1 MQFFFSMITVPKF
14 GYGLIKDVF
23 VLLMSL
29 FANFD
34 EIIFDYSP
42 YILVEKKANIW
53 FYCFGYLNDYLPRV
67 DDEYVANP
75 DLSDITFYTARHN
88 LSVHPIAG

>member
-1 MQFFFSMITVPKF
+1 MITVPKL
-14 GYGLIKDVF
+14 GCGLIKDVF
-23 VLLMSL
+23 VLLISL

-34 EIIFDYSP
+34 ETIFDYSP

-53 FYCFGYLNDYLPRV
+53 FYCFGYLKDYLPRV

-75 DLSDITFYTARHN
+75 DLSDITLYTARHY

>member
-1 MQFFFSMITVPKF
+1 MFH
-14 GYGLIKDVF
+14 
-23 VLLMSL
+23 MSL

-34 EIIFDYSP
+34 ETIFDYSP

-53 FYCFGYLNDYLPRV
+53 FYCFGYLKDYLPRV

-75 DLSDITFYTARHN
+75 DLSDITLYTARHY
-88 LSVHPIAG
+88 LSVHSIAG